1 MGKMVTKSAFEL
13 MFGFQ
18 PIPHDIE
25 SKERSRLQRLKKKN
39 ERQKKSDLE
48 QMEERPPE
56 VENRSGGRFI
66 ENLLGDWTET
76 IS

>member
-1 MGKMVTKSAFEL
+1 MEKIVTKSAFEL

-39 ERQKKSDLE
+39 ERQKKSNLE
-48 QMEERPPE
+48 QMEERT
-56 VENRSGGRFI
+56 S
-66 ENLLGDWTET
+66 
-76 IS
+76 

>member
-18 PIPHDIE
+18 HIPHE
-25 SKERSRLQRLKKKN
+25 VQSKERGKQQRLRKKN

-48 QMEERPPE
+48 QMEERSSE
-56 VENRSGGRFI
+56 VEKRSGGRFI
-66 ENLLGDWTET
+66 ENLLRDWTET

>member
-18 PIPHDIE
+18 PIPHE
-25 SKERSRLQRLKKKN
+25 VKSRERGKQQRLKKKN
-39 ERQKKSDLE
+39 ERQKESNLE

-56 VENRSGGRFI
+56 VKKRSGGRFI

>member
-1 MGKMVTKSAFEL
+1 MDKMVTKSAFEL

-39 ERQKKSDLE
+39 ERQNESDLE
-48 QMEERPPE
+48 QMEERSSE
-56 VENRSGGRFI
+56 VEKRSGGHII
-66 ENLLGDWTET
+66 ENLLGDWTKT